1 MKIKKG
7 GKAEK
12 LFLFLAIIAAVFLIL
27 FGPLIEL
34 IFGSFDKFKSKLSKK

>member
-12 LFLFLAIIAAVFLIL
+12 LFLFLAIIVAVFLI
-27 FGPLIEL
+27 FGEL
-34 IFGSFDKFKSKLSKK
+34 IFGDFKRFKSKIFKK